1 MSTITKSPDAT
12 TLFGRQLESERI
24 EALLEGA
31 RASRSGVLVLVG
43 EAGIG
48 KSALLDDACRRAGGM
63 QVLRCRRIES
73 EARLPFAALHQLLRP
88 VLDHTQAIPPVQAHA
103 LRAALGMEAGARPE
117 RFLVAIAVLSVLA
130 EAAATTP
137 VLCVVDDTHWL
148 DEASAAT
155 LAFAARRRPRRPP
168 RSPARGRRG
177 SGVRSGR

>member
-1 MSTITKSPDAT
+1 MV
-12 TLFGRQLESERI
+12 LFGRDAERALI
-24 EALLEGA
+24 GALLDAA
-31 RASRSGVLVLVG
+31 RDSRSGVLALRG
-43 EAGIG
+43 EAGVG
-48 KSALLDDACRRAGGM
+48 KTVLLDDARERANDM
-63 QVLRCRRIES
+63 HVLSARGVES
-73 EARLPFAALHQLLRP
+73 ESELPFAALHQLLRP
-88 VLDHTQAIPPVQAHA
+88 VLDHAQAIPPVQAHA
-103 LRAALGMEAGARPE
+103 LYAALGMKAGARPE